1 MSRRKTE
8 VGIREIARESGVSP
22 ATVSRVLRGLLHVSE
37 AVRLQVLTAAGR
49 LHYHPEPPEER
60 GAVAVILPALAGTAV
75 LGNYHDQ
82 LLPPLLSEIHGRGF
96 QSFLVPLGDLGLLR
110 RCFPVGAV
118 ACAAYND
125 IARNWDNRFAIPLV
139 GFPLQAYL
147 KKKTKLLVR
156 TYTDKVIAEVWGIIG
171 LFTAVAVLV
180 YGGDAHMTKFIM
192 PIIVLGSGIGV
203 AISGSIISDKW
214 MRYSG
219 MISFFLGVF
228 AFRDSTGVTVY
239 EGFYNDYI
247 TFIICIVLMFIIPGH
262 RLTREAR
269 RLQKKEVE

>member
-1 MSRRKTE
+1 MENKELNEKESLELITRMIQNSKKNLELGSGNIFLLWGYLSLVMS
-8 VGIREIARESGVSP
+8 
-22 ATVSRVLRGLLHVSE
+22 VLVLL
-37 AVRLQVLTAAGR
+37 
-49 LHYHPEPPEER
+49 
-60 GAVAVILPALAGTAV
+60 
-75 LGNYHDQ
+75 
-82 LLPPLLSEIHGRGF
+82 
-96 QSFLVPLGDLGLLR
+96 LVWQTG
-110 RCFPVGAV
+110 
-118 ACAAYND
+118 YMKW
-125 IARNWDNRFAIPLV
+125 NWLWFAIPLV

-203 AISGSIISDKW
+203 AISGSIINDKW